1 MVLDKHFDPAT
12 AEPGCYARWLA
23 AGCFDSQPQSDK
35 NGDYCIVLPPPNVTG
50 TLHMGHAFQHTLMDA
65 LVRREK
71 MRGKNVL
78 WQAGTDHA
86 GIATQIVVARDLEK
100 RGIDA
105 KTLSREEFLRYAWQW
120 KEQSGNVITSQ
131 MRRIGAACDW
141 SRERFTMDEGLS
153 EVVNNVFVRLYDEGL
168 IYRGKRLVNWDPVM
182 LTAVSDL
189 EVVSEEEDGVM
200 HYVRYP
206 FLDNPAEG
214 IVIATTRPETIL
226 VDGAVAVN
234 PLDSRF
240 KDIIGRRVIVP
251 MTEPQRDIAIIADEV
266 VDPKFGSG
274 CVKITAA
281 HDFNDYAVSQRHPD
295 IPMIIL
301 LTPDAKMNENA
312 PRRYRGLD
320 RFDARRRI
328 VEDLRQS
335 GLLLREEAHRYHLP
349 RGDRSGAVVEPMLTD
364 QWFVRTDKLAT
375 RALAA
380 VAEGRVRFV
389 PPNWRKTYNQWLRNI
404 QDWCVSRQLAWGHR
418 IPAWYDEN
426 GEVYVAQNEQQ
437 ARAKAG
443 NKTLRRDDDVLD
455 TWFSSALWPFS
466 TLGWP
471 DENDEHFR
479 RYFPTS
485 TLVTGFDI
493 IFFWVARMVM
503 MSEHLTG
510 REPFRDVYI
519 TGLVRDS
526 EGNKM
531 SKSKG
536 NIIDPLDVV
545 SGISLDELLA
555 KRVDDLMTPRRRAFI
570 ESQTKKHFPAGIA
583 AFGTDA
589 LRMTFASLASY
600 GRDIKF
606 DLERCAGYRNFCNKL
621 WNASRFVAA
630 SCQSGEVADDDSGYG
645 VAEKWII
652 SRLQTCVRDVEKAF
666 DIYRFDLAAATVYH
680 FLWDDYC
687 AWYLEVAKGRLQQN
701 PASVRRALAQVLES
715 ALRLCHPIMPFI
727 TENLWQ
733 HIAPLAK
740 QQCAETIM
748 LAPYPQVD
756 YGKIDMQAESAMAKF
771 IAAANACRKLRAEL
785 CIPPKARP
793 VLYICDSVSLPH
805 SEDLTR
811 LCGVAEI
818 QWAKEP
824 PPQMP
829 GITAQ
834 IAHPAQANNPTFRLA
849 LDWQR
854 SAEDNKRRDKKL
866 QEMTMEIAKLQQ
878 TLADDAFINR
888 APPQVIEHKRRRLA
902 ALRAACDELQR

>member
-12 AEPGCYARWLA
+12 AERGCYARWLA

-364 QWFVRTDKLAT
+364 QWFVRADKLAT

-437 ARAKAG
+437 ARAKVG
-443 NKTLRRDDDVLD
+443 QQLHR
-455 TWFSSALWPFS
+455 
-466 TLGWP
+466 
-471 DENDEHFR
+471 H
-479 RYFPTS
+479 
-485 TLVTGFDI
+485 
-493 IFFWVARMVM
+493 
-503 MSEHLTG
+503 
-510 REPFRDVYI
+510 
-519 TGLVRDS
+519 
-526 EGNKM
+526 
-531 SKSKG
+531 G
-536 NIIDPLDVV
+536 NI
-545 SGISLDELLA
+545 
-555 KRVDDLMTPRRRAFI
+555 
-570 ESQTKKHFPAGIA
+570 
-583 AFGTDA
+583 
-589 LRMTFASLASY
+589 
-600 GRDIKF
+600 
-606 DLERCAGYRNFCNKL
+606 
-621 WNASRFVAA
+621 
-630 SCQSGEVADDDSGYG
+630 
-645 VAEKWII
+645 
-652 SRLQTCVRDVEKAF
+652 
-666 DIYRFDLAAATVYH
+666 
-680 FLWDDYC
+680 
-687 AWYLEVAKGRLQQN
+687 
-701 PASVRRALAQVLES
+701 
-715 ALRLCHPIMPFI
+715 ALRLGHRH
-727 TENLWQ
+727 N
-733 HIAPLAK
+733 H
-740 QQCAETIM
+740 
-748 LAPYPQVD
+748 
-756 YGKIDMQAESAMAKF
+756 
-771 IAAANACRKLRAEL
+771 
-785 CIPPKARP
+785 
-793 VLYICDSVSLPH
+793 
-805 SEDLTR
+805 
-811 LCGVAEI
+811 
-818 QWAKEP
+818 P
-824 PPQMP
+824 PPYNILKA
-829 GITAQ
+829 GIQRIDRHRAIYQNRFRARCCDNDSLGGIIQKRITDIMHNAVFFFADDFQ
-834 IAHPAQANNPTFRLA
+834 IGNGGEHYRIPIN
-849 LDWQR
+849 
-854 SAEDNKRRDKKL
+854 
-866 QEMTMEIAKLQQ
+866 Q
-878 TLADDAFINR
+878 TLAAINQTFVIQAHKNIINHFRQTFVHRKTLARPIASGADAAHLRSDNITRLFLPLPCITQKLLARKCFRINAALFQIAGDNNLR
-888 APPQVIEHKRRRLA
+888 GDSGMVGACLPQYIFTAHFLAPHQSIHQRMLKSMPHVQSAGNIRRRQDNTIIAVLV
-902 ALRAACDELQR
+902 ALRLRIKTSRRQPACITTALGGCRVKMFIKHHRARYYNTRQRRACGGQYLKCHSRARENQLRGLM

>member
-1 MVLDKHFDPAT
+1 MALDKHFDPVA
-12 AEPGCYARWLA
+12 AERGCYERWMA
-23 AGCFDSQPQSDK
+23 AGCFDSAPK
-35 NGDYCIVLPPPNVTG
+35 GGGGDYCIVLPPPNVTG

-65 LVRREK
+65 LVRRER

-105 KTLSREEFLRYAWQW
+105 STLSREEFLRHAWRW
-120 KEQSGNVITSQ
+120 KEHSGNVITGQ
-131 MRRIGAACDW
+131 MRRLGAACDW

-153 EVVNNVFVRLYDEGL
+153 AVVNKVFVRLYNEGL

-200 HYVRYP
+200 YYVRYP
-206 FLDNPAEG
+206 FLDDESDD
-214 IVIATTRPETIL
+214 IIIATTRPETIL

-234 PLDSRF
+234 PDDERF
-240 KDIIGRRVIVP
+240 KHLIGRRVIVP
-251 MTEPQRDIAIIADEV
+251 MTDPRRDIAIIADAV
-266 VDPKFGSG
+266 VDSRFGSG

-281 HDFNDYAVSQRHPD
+281 HDFNDYAVRERHPH
-295 IPMIIL
+295 IPMIVL

-312 PRRYRGLD
+312 PQRYRGLD
-320 RFDARRRI
+320 RYEARRRI
-328 VEDLRQS
+328 VGDLRAA
-335 GLLLREEAHRYHLP
+335 GLLIKEEAHRYRIP

-364 QWFVRTDKLAT
+364 QWYVRADKLAGK
-375 RALAA
+375 ALAA

-389 PPNWRKTYNQWLRNI
+389 PPNWRKTYDNWLNNI
-404 QDWCVSRQLAWGHR
+404 QDWCISRQLMWGHQ
-418 IPAWYDEN
+418 IPAWYDDD
-426 GEVYVAQNEQQ
+426 GGVYVAEDEEK

-443 NKTLRRDDDVLD
+443 GKTVRRDNDVLD

-471 DENDEHFR
+471 DEGGEYFR

-485 TLVTGFDI
+485 VLVTGFDI

-510 REPFRDVYI
+510 REPFGDVYI

-536 NIIDPLDVV
+536 NIIDPLDVAA
-545 SGISLDELLA
+545 GISLGDLLA
-555 KRVDDLMTPRRRAFI
+555 KRVDDLMTPRRRASI
-570 ESQTKKHFPAGIA
+570 EAQTKKHFPAGIPA
-583 AFGTDA
+583 YGTDA

-621 WNASRFVAA
+621 WNAARFVAA
-630 SCQSGEVADDDSGYG
+630 ACAGGEIAGDDNDYG
-645 VAEKWII
+645 IAERWIV
-652 SRLQTCVRDVEKAF
+652 SRLQKCKRDVADAF
-666 DIYRFDLAAATVYH
+666 DIYRFDLAAAAVYH

-687 AWYLEVAKGRLQQN
+687 AWYLEIAKGRLQTQ
-701 PASVRRALAQVLES
+701 PQATRRALAQVLES
-715 ALRLCHPIMPFI
+715 ALRLAHPVMPFI

-733 HIAPLAK
+733 HIAPLAGNK
-740 QQCAETIM
+740 CAATIM
-748 LAPYPQVD
+748 LAPYPQAEEE
-756 YGKIDMQAESAMAKF
+756 KIDDDAERQMARF
-771 IAAANACRKLRAEL
+771 TGAANAARKLRAEL
-785 CIPPKARP
+785 QVPPKERP
-793 VLYICDSVSLPH
+793 LLYLDGGVEMPLID
-805 SEDLTR
+805 DLAR
-811 LCGVAEI
+811 LCGAGEIKQGDALPPKMPKVAAE
-818 QWAKEP
+818 
-824 PPQMP
+824 
-829 GITAQ
+829 
-834 IAHPAQANNPTFRLA
+834 ANGDTFYLA

-854 SAEDNKRRDKKL
+854 SEEDNKRRAKKL
-866 QEMTMEIAKLQQ
+866 QETKAEVAKLEL
-878 TLADDAFINR
+878 TLAKESFVNR
-888 APPQVIEHKRRRLA
+888 APPEVVEHKRRRLA
-902 ALRAACDELQR
+902 ALRAAMESLQGGG

>member
-1 MVLDKHFDPAT
+1 MALDKHFDPDA
-12 AEPGCYARWLA
+12 AERGCYERWIA
-23 AGCFDSQPQSDK
+23 AGCFDSIPQGGG
-35 NGDYCIVLPPPNVTG
+35 GDYCIVLPPPNVTG

-105 KTLSREEFLRYAWQW
+105 STLSREEFLRHAWQW
-120 KEQSGNVITSQ
+120 KEHSGNVITSQ
-131 MRRIGAACDW
+131 MRRLGAACDW

-153 EVVNNVFVRLYDEGL
+153 AVVNKVFVRLYDEGL

-200 HYVRYP
+200 YHVRYP
-206 FLDNPAEG
+206 FLDDEKNG

-226 VDGAVAVN
+226 VDGAVAVH
-234 PLDSRF
+234 PDDDRF
-240 KDIIGRRVIVP
+240 RNLVGRRVIVP
-251 MTEPQRDIAIIADEV
+251 MTDPRRDIAIIADEV

-281 HDFNDYAVSQRHPD
+281 HDFNDYAVRERHPH
-295 IPMIIL
+295 IPMIVL

-312 PRRYRGLD
+312 PQKYRGLD
-320 RFDARRRI
+320 RFEARRRI
-328 VEDLRQS
+328 VNDLRDA
-335 GLLLREEAHRYHLP
+335 GLLLKEEAHRYHLP

-364 QWFVRTDKLAT
+364 QWYVRADKLAP

-380 VAEGRVRFV
+380 AAENRVRFV
-389 PPNWRKTYNQWLRNI
+389 PPNWRKTYDNWLNNI
-404 QDWCVSRQLAWGHR
+404 QDWCISRQLMWGHQ
-418 IPAWYDEN
+418 IPAWYDDN
-426 GEVYVAQNEQQ
+426 GDIYVAEDEQQ

-443 NKTLRRDDDVLD
+443 GKTLRRDDDVLD

-471 DENDEHFR
+471 DEKGEYFR

-485 TLVTGFDI
+485 VLVTGFDI

-510 REPFRDVYI
+510 KEPFGDVYI

-526 EGNKM
+526 EGSKM

-536 NIIDPLDVV
+536 NIIDPLDVAA
-545 SGISLDELLA
+545 GISLDALLA
-555 KRVDDLMTPRRRAFI
+555 KRVDDLMSPHRREMI
-570 ESQTKKHFPAGIA
+570 EKQTKQHFPSGIPA
-583 AFGTDA
+583 YGTDA

-621 WNASRFVAA
+621 WNAARFVSAA
-630 SCQSGEVADDDSGYG
+630 CEGGDIADDDSHYG
-645 VAEKWII
+645 IAERWIV
-652 SRLQTCVRDVEKAF
+652 SRLQRCARAVEEAF
-666 DIYRFDLAAATVYH
+666 DIYRFDLAAAAVYH

-687 AWYLEVAKGRLQQN
+687 AWYLEIAKGRLQSQ
-701 PASVRRALAQVLES
+701 PQATRRALAQVLEA
-715 ALRLCHPIMPFI
+715 ALRLAHPIIPFI

-733 HIAPLAK
+733 HIAPLAGNK
-740 QQCAETIM
+740 NTGTIM
-748 LAPYPQVD
+748 LASYPQAQED
-756 YGKIDMQAESAMAKF
+756 KIDKTAEAEMARF
-771 IAAANACRKLRAEL
+771 TAAANAVRKLRAEL
-785 CIPPKARP
+785 QIPPKARP
-793 VLYICDSVSLPH
+793 VLYVGDNVALPLTD
-805 SEDLTR
+805 DLAR
-811 LCGVAEI
+811 LCGAGEI
-818 QWAKEP
+818 RQAATL

-829 GITAQ
+829 KAAAEADGD
-834 IAHPAQANNPTFRLA
+834 TFYLA

-854 SAEDNKRRDKKL
+854 SEEDNNRRNKKL
-866 QEMTMEIAKLQQ
+866 QETEAEMAKLEA
-878 TLADDAFINR
+878 TLANDEFVNR
-888 APPQVIEHKRRRLA
+888 APAQVVEHKRRRLA
-902 ALRAACDELQR
+902 ALRAARDELQNR